1 MKNTLPKEFI
11 RMQKLAGIITE
22 NEYKN
27 LSEENLLKKA
37 FNTVLTKWAKTFQ
50 EKPDFSD
57 EGIKKALLNLAEI
70 EYGVLQVDPKVSD
83 KRNLDALA
91 KAKNID
97 PKPLSRWDLLKYS
110 DDFEPDTLYV
120 SLKFWEEGDR
130 LYPYKEKIKEF
141 LKSNPNIKIDK
152 YTFNIDGDDLIITK

>member
-37 FNTVLTKWAKTFQ
+37 FNVVLTKWAKTFQ

-57 EGIKKALLNLAEI
+57 EGIKKALRNLAEI
-70 EYGVLQVDPKVSD
+70 EYGVLQIDPKVSD

-97 PKPLSRWDLLKYS
+97 PEPLSRLQLLKYS

-120 SLKFWEEGDR
+120 DLTLWEEGDR

-141 LKSNPNIKIDK
+141 LKANPNIKIDK
-152 YTFNIDGDDLIITK
+152 YSFNLDKDDLIITK